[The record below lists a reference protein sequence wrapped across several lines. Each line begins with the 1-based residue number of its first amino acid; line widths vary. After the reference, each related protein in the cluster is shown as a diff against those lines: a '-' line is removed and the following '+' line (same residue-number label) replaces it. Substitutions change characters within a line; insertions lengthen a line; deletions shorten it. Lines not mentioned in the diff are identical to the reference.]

1 MPCSPTTTEP
11 DDGKPDEGLKLAA
24 ALQVATAVDTLRR
37 MSDQVSVTR
46 EIGAPAEQVWAMV
59 SDVTRMGEWSPENEG
74 GVWLAGATGPEA
86 GAKFRAS
93 NRIGRRKW
101 KTLST
106 VTEAEPGRRFSFR
119 VSSMGI
125 QVADWSYAL
134 EPTASGC
141 RVTESWV
148 EQRPGW
154 FKPLARAVTG
164 VADRSVTNRTG
175 MEQTLERL
183 AGVAEASA

>member
-1 MPCSPTTTEP
+1 
-11 DDGKPDEGLKLAA
+11 
-24 ALQVATAVDTLRR
+24 

-46 EIGAPAEQVWAMV
+46 EIDAPPEKVWAMV
-59 SDVTRMGEWSPENEG
+59 ADITRMGEWSPENEG
-74 GVWLAGATGPEA
+74 GAWLGGATAAAP

-93 NRIGRRKW
+93 NRRGKRKW

-106 VTEAEPGRRFSFR
+106 VTAAEAGRTFSFR
-119 VSSMGI
+119 VSSAGI
-125 QVADWSYAL
+125 QVADWSYEF

-154 FKPLARAVTG
+154 FKPLARVATG
-164 VADRSVTNRTG
+164 VADRSVTNRAG

-183 AGVAEASA
+183 AAVAEASA